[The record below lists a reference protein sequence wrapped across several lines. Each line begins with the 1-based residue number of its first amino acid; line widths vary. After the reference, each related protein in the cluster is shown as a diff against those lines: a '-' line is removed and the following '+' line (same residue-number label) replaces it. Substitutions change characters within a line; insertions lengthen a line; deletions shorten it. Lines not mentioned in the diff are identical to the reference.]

1 MMVNNLQIQK
11 LKLYFK
17 KVKSKFCRVKKCTY
31 LCKKIRIMTDKEKI
45 ELIMQEKHLNNTQFC
60 NEVCIAPGTFSHI
73 RSGRTEPSLNILRSV
88 SMAFPDI
95 NPSWLFFDEGDMYR
109 DSASSASSASSNDD
123 ASAASVD
130 ESANAAL
137 YGSYSPLEAT
147 AASQSRNGSALSPDT
162 AALATGVGHGGQSRT
177 ALDAH
182 KVNMA
187 GTFSI
192 QDIVAETM
200 RQQVAP
206 SQRKVVEVRI
216 FFDDGTFEVFGP
228 K

>member
-1 MMVNNLQIQK
+1 
-11 LKLYFK
+11 
-17 KVKSKFCRVKKCTY
+17 
-31 LCKKIRIMTDKEKI
+31 MTDKEKI

-60 NEVCIAPGTFSHI
+60 NEVCIAPGTLSHI

-109 DSASSASSASSNDD
+109 DSTSSASSASSNDD
-123 ASAASVD
+123 ASATSVD
-130 ESANAAL
+130 ESANATL

-147 AASQSRNGSALSPDT
+147 AASQSRNGAALSPDT

-187 GTFSI
+187 GAFSI

-200 RQQVAP
+200 RQQTVP

-228 K
+228 Q